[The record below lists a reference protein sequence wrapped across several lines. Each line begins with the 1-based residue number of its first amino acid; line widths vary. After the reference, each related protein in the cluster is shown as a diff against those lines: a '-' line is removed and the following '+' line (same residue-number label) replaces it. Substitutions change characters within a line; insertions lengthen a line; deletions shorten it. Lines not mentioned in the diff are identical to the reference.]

1 MQDRE
6 NKGSKSK
13 SSTLHRESDSEDEEF
28 NRTYSQQLKSIQEML
43 TKEYSGAQALKT
55 LTALGNDIAAIKSVP
70 TALFSFLKAQDKIE
84 GLFESN
90 PFQRT
95 LELAMT
101 FGGDADTIMSMAGA
115 LAGAYYGKAA
125 IPSYLISL
133 CEGVEDAE
141 SQADKL
147 YELITAHNT

>member
-1 MQDRE
+1 
-6 NKGSKSK
+6 
-13 SSTLHRESDSEDEEF
+13 
-28 NRTYSQQLKSIQEML
+28 ML
-43 TKEYSGAQALKT
+43 EKEYSGDQVLKT
-55 LTALGNDIAAIKSVP
+55 LTTLGNDIAALKSVP

-125 IPSYLISL
+125 IPSYLISI

-141 SQADKL
+141 IQADKL
-147 YELITAHNT
+147 YELVAAQDT

>member
-1 MQDRE
+1 
-6 NKGSKSK
+6 
-13 SSTLHRESDSEDEEF
+13 
-28 NRTYSQQLKSIQEML
+28 ML
-43 TKEYSGAQALKT
+43 EKEYSGDQVLKT
-55 LTALGNDIAAIKSVP
+55 LTTLGNDIAALKSVP

-125 IPSYLISL
+125 IPSYLISI

-141 SQADKL
+141 IQADKL
-147 YELITAHNT
+147 YELVTAQNT